1 MRDQITFYNQLNSA
15 IEVQKLVVGAVDMLL
30 RSLVAKGRI
39 LDHVQFATLQK
50 MRSTYTKNWESSPAG
65 VKEGAAF
72 ANGKY
77 RVRQTTCPAQS
88 EWFYDFLR
96 GLEFRMGCQSDPNN
110 HGLLMGVIVHLLDLI
125 RIDAEDAEEAE
136 AVLEANELW
145 KVGVYVCIPRMPCF
159 VDTRGSSWSWLG
171 FGSTCRREGWEL
183 SPLF

>member
-77 RVRQTTCPAQS
+77 
-88 EWFYDFLR
+88 
-96 GLEFRMGCQSDPNN
+96 
-110 HGLLMGVIVHLLDLI
+110 
-125 RIDAEDAEEAE
+125 
-136 AVLEANELW
+136 
-145 KVGVYVCIPRMPCF
+145 
-159 VDTRGSSWSWLG
+159 
-171 FGSTCRREGWEL
+171 
-183 SPLF
+183 